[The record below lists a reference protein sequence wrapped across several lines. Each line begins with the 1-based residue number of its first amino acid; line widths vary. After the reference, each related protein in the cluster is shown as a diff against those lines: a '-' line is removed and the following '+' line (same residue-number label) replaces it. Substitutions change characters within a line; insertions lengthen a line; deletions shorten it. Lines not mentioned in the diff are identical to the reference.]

1 MGQGKSLSKAILFGE
16 HFVVQGSYAI
26 GAALSR
32 EIRIRI
38 SKSDK
43 LSINIQSAQIVLE
56 ASRKILD
63 SLGLKGNYFIEVDA
77 EIPSSA
83 GLGWSAAYSVAL
95 ARAAADEQGIS
106 LTPEQASQYA
116 YEGEKV
122 FHGNPSGFDNALCAL
137 GGALMFRRGEKPISV
152 KIGTPLHIIVA
163 YVPRTK
169 VTKDLVAGVS
179 KIKGERPEFFNSL
192 MKKEEALVMKAKDAL
207 AKGDIPALGKLMDE
221 NQEYLRQVGVSSP
234 ALEEMI
240 SLAKRGGAI
249 GAKLTGA
256 GGGGCIIA
264 LAKSKNDTK
273 SIMGTISTKYAVFE
287 AQIG

>member
-32 EIRIRI
+32 EIRVRI

-43 LSINIQSAQIVLE
+43 LSINVQSAQIVLD

-63 SLGLKGNYFIEVDA
+63 SLGLRGNYSIEVDA

-95 ARAAADEQGIS
+95 ARAAADEKGLT
-106 LTPEQASQYA
+106 LTPEQASRYA

-122 FHGNPSGFDNALCAL
+122 FHGNPSGLDNALCAL
-137 GGALMFRRGEKPISV
+137 GGALMFRRGEKPAPIRM
-152 KIGTPLHIIVA
+152 GAPLHIVVA
-163 YVPRTK
+163 YVPRVG
-169 VTKDLVAGVS
+169 VTRDLVAGVS
-179 KIKGERPEFFNSL
+179 RIKEEKPEFFASL
-192 MKKEEALVMKAKDAL
+192 MKKEDALVMRAKDAL
-207 AKGDIPALGKLMDE
+207 AKGDIPLIGKLMDE

-234 ALEEMI
+234 ALEEII
-240 SLAKRGGAI
+240 SLAKKGGAI

-256 GGGGCIIA
+256 GGGGCAIA
-264 LAKSKNDTK
+264 LARSKNDTK
-273 SIMGTISTKYAVFE
+273 TIMDAIGTKYAVFE

>member
-1 MGQGKSLSKAILFGE
+1 MGEGKSLSKAILFGE

-26 GAALSR
+26 GAALSK
-32 EIRIRI
+32 EIRVKI
-38 SKSDK
+38 SKADK
-43 LSINIQSAQIVLE
+43 LSINIQAGGIVLD

-95 ARAAADEQGIS
+95 ARAAANEKGIT

-116 YEGEKV
+116 YEGEKI
-122 FHGNPSGFDNALCAL
+122 FHGDPSGLDNALCAL
-137 GGALMFRRGEKPISV
+137 GGALIFKRGENPTPI
-152 KIGTPLHIIVA
+152 KIGAPLHIVVA
-163 YVPRTK
+163 YVPRTS
-169 VTKDLVAGVS
+169 VTKDLVAGVA
-179 KIKGERPEFFNSL
+179 RV
-192 MKKEEALVMKAKDAL
+192 KKEKPELFAELMEKEEKLVFRAKDAL
-207 AKGDIPALGKLMDE
+207 AKGDIPTLGKLMDE
-221 NQEYLRQVGVSSP
+221 NQEYLRQVGVSNES
-234 ALEEMI
+234 LEEII
-240 SLAKRGGAI
+240 SLAKKGGAI

-256 GGGGCIIA
+256 GGGGCAIA

-273 SIMGTISTKYAVFE
+273 NIMHAIGTKYLVFE